1 MTNGWGLL
9 ELRAQQM
16 SLEDIFLQLTT
27 EEEGGSGEPDGTD
40 PGGPPEVAAGENGP
54 GHDGGAPDE
63 AAEPME
69 AEERTNG

>member
-27 EEEGGSGEPDGTD
+27 EEAAEEPDGIA
-40 PGGPPEVAAGENGP
+40 PGVEPHGDEP
-54 GHDGGAPDE
+54 GGGAPGGAD
-63 AAEPME
+63 PIE
-69 AEERTNG
+69 AEEHTNG